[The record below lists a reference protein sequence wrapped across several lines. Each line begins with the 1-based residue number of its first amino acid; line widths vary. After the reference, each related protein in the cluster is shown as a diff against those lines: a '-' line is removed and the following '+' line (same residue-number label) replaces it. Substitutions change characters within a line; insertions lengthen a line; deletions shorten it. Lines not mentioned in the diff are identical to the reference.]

1 MRRFMKSLR
10 AAAAGIVYAVRTQRH
25 VRIHV
30 TAALLVSAAAIWLE
44 LKTIE
49 WALLFVLFS
58 LVIALEIVNTA
69 IELTIDR
76 IGLERHPL
84 AKAAKDTAAGA
95 VLVAVIFA
103 VGVGIL
109 LLGPPMWHQ
118 LFGK

>member
-1 MRRFMKSLR
+1 MRRFIASLR
-10 AAAAGIVYAVRTQRH
+10 AAFAGIGYAIRTQRH
-25 VRIHV
+25 VRIHL

-44 LKTIE
+44 LTTIE
-49 WALLFVLFS
+49 WALLLVLFA

-95 VLVAVIFA
+95 VLIAVIFA
-103 VGVGIL
+103 IGVGLL

-118 LFGK
+118 MFGK